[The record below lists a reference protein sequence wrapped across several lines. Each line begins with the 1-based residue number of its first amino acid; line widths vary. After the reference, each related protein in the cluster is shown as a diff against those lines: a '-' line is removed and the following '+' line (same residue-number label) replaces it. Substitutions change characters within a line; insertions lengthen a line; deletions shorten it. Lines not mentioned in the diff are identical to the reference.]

1 MKDYYKQLNNY
12 LKILKNFPNDLL
24 LRDKFKSKLV
34 WAYQR
39 KYIYENQLEELT
51 EKFIFIIKFS

>member
-39 KYIYENQLEELT
+39 KYISENQLEELT
-51 EKFIFIIKFS
+51 EKFILIIKFS